1 MGDHGPDH
9 LPAVHTCPAPPPMP
23 RKPGRRADRGDLVLY
38 VVTAI
43 VFAAAAAAVIIGFLL
58 HVFGG

>member
-23 RKPGRRADRGDLVLY
+23 RKPGRW
-38 VVTAI
+38 
-43 VFAAAAAAVIIGFLL
+43 LL
-58 HVFGG
+58 HVVLAGEVAVIAAIVLGRLLAAWLARP